1 MKMQTRTTAAGYS
14 LVEML
19 VVVAIIGVL
28 SLVTVPQFMTF
39 YKQNKIRTSVR
50 QFTADL
56 RGARQRAITLN
67 IRTAVSFTPGAAPAS
82 GGVRGRYAIYDE
94 IIDTT
99 VTPNTTTWT
108 LVGVYKN
115 LDQAVYFLDSAFLT
129 NSALADDMEDI
140 VFVPNGTITNLPTS
154 PSTPVVVIKSD
165 NKVPNN
171 RCTLNFSASGS
182 FTSALS
188 TDS

>member
-1 MKMQTRTTAAGYS
+1 MKIQTRTTEAGYS

-19 VVVAIIGVL
+19 VVVAIIGIL

-67 IRTAVSFTPGAAPAS
+67 VRTAVSFTPGAAPS

-99 VTPNTTTWT
+99 VSPNTATWT

-115 LDQAVYFLDSAFLT
+115 LDQAVYFLDSDFPA
-129 NSALADDMEDI
+129 NSALADNMEDI
-140 VFVPNGTITNLPTS
+140 IFVPNGTIVNLPTS
-154 PSTPVVVIKSD
+154 PSTPVAVIKSD

-182 FTSALS
+182 FTSTLS